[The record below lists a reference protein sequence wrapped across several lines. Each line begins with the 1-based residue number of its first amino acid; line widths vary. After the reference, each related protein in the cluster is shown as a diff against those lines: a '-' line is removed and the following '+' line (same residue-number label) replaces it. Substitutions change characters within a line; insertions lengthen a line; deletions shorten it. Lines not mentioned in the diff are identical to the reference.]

1 MLRPIVVA
9 TAIAGTLDILAAF
22 FFAGRAGI
30 SASGVLHFV
39 ASGPFGDRALTGGGF
54 AIAGLLVHFT
64 IMAGMAAAFML
75 AAVRLPRL
83 LDRPMVAGA
92 AHGLS
97 LWFVMYWIVRPARW
111 PRLAPSTDPAK
122 IAEELFC
129 HLILVGIP
137 IALVARRYLR
147 EPGSM
152 RLLTSTRLP
161 SGSLK

>member
-1 MLRPIVVA
+1 MLKPIIIA
-9 TAIAGTLDILAAF
+9 TAIAGTLDIVAAF
-22 FFAGRAGI
+22 YFAGRAGM

-64 IMAGMAAAFML
+64 IMACMAAVFML
-75 AAVRLPRL
+75 AAVRLPL
-83 LDRPMVAGA
+83 LLNRPIVAGSA
-92 AHGLS
+92 YGLS

-111 PRLAPSTDPAK
+111 PRLAPSTDPAR
-122 IAEELFC
+122 IAEQLFC

-147 EPGSM
+147 EPGAT
-152 RLLTSTRLP
+152 RLLASTRLP